1 MARSGSV
8 HVSMLELVG
17 GRRAHIEDC
26 AIEAQ
31 PLPGQRVIAVD
42 DDSPV
47 GDVGH
52 REHAELFVVLAGGVF
67 VLHAD
72 LDVRGESILCF
83 DTDEVGIVFAERVLG
98 LEGHRAGIARPLF
111 RQRILD
117 PRKDAVMTAMQVSD
131 GLARFLDELA
141 GRGVELVGKRDDG
154 VVGNLHEASP
164 IGVGTALAKGV
175 ATSAAHCTPASQATG
190 ISALRATPT
199 PSGRRYNRPMEPALL
214 GDAAPARFLRRYWQK
229 RPLLIR
235 QAIAGFQGLLSTR
248 ELFALAARDDVESR
262 LVWRER
268 SRWGLAQGP
277 FRRADFRALPKR
289 NWTLLVQGLNLHVVA
304 ADALLQRFAF
314 IPYARLDDVMV
325 SYAAPGGGVGPHF
338 DSYDVFLL
346 QGEGRRRWRIGR
358 QRDLALKPGLPLKIL
373 ARFRPEHEWLLG
385 PGDMLYL
392 PPAVAHDGIALDAC
406 STYSIGFRAPSAQE
420 VAIVFLDWL
429 RDRVAL
435 DGRYADPGR
444 RAARSP
450 ACIEL
455 ALRAYAVATLRR
467 LTWDERAVARFLG
480 SYLTEPKP
488 GVVFSPPGGGSGP
501 GRFIRRA
508 ARRGLRLDSRTRLLY
523 DERSLFINGDALA
536 WPAHGRAALKRLAD
550 ARRLAAA
557 EIDDRAS
564 TLLYRWYR
572 DGFLHFA

>member
-1 MARSGSV
+1 
-8 HVSMLELVG
+8 
-17 GRRAHIEDC
+17 
-26 AIEAQ
+26 
-31 PLPGQRVIAVD
+31 
-42 DDSPV
+42 
-47 GDVGH
+47 
-52 REHAELFVVLAGGVF
+52 
-67 VLHAD
+67 
-72 LDVRGESILCF
+72 
-83 DTDEVGIVFAERVLG
+83 
-98 LEGHRAGIARPLF
+98 
-111 RQRILD
+111 
-117 PRKDAVMTAMQVSD
+117 
-131 GLARFLDELA
+131 
-141 GRGVELVGKRDDG
+141 
-154 VVGNLHEASP
+154 
-164 IGVGTALAKGV
+164 
-175 ATSAAHCTPASQATG
+175 
-190 ISALRATPT
+190 
-199 PSGRRYNRPMEPALL
+199 MEPALL
-214 GDAAPARFLRRYWQK
+214 GDAAPARFLQRYWQK

-262 LVWRER
+262 LVWRDR

-289 NWTLLVQGLNLHVVA
+289 NWTLLVQGLNLHLVA

-420 VAIVFLDWL
+420 VAIAFLDWL
-429 RDRVAL
+429 RDRIAL
-435 DGRYADPGR
+435 DGRYADRGR
-444 RAARSP
+444 RPARSP
-450 ACIEL
+450 ACIER

-480 SYLTEPKP
+480 SYLTEPKQA
-488 GVVFSPPGGGSGP
+488 VTFEPPAHP
-501 GRFIRRA
+501 LNVPAFRRA
-508 ARRGLRLDSRTRLLY
+508 AVRRGLRLDSGTQLLY
-523 DERSLFINGDALA
+523 DDRQLFINGEAMA
-536 WPAHGRAALKRLAD
+536 WPRRGVQLLKRLANQRQVGS
-550 ARRLAAA
+550 AELRATAAFP
-557 EIDDRAS
+557 
-564 TLLYRWYR
+564 LLHRWYC
-572 DGFLHFA
+572 DGFVRLD